1 MNFWYKFAL
10 IYFHAYHTQQQQQ
23 QQQQQQLS
31 LSL

>member
-10 IYFHAYHTQQQQQ
+10 IYFHAYYTQQQQQ

-31 LSL
+31 L